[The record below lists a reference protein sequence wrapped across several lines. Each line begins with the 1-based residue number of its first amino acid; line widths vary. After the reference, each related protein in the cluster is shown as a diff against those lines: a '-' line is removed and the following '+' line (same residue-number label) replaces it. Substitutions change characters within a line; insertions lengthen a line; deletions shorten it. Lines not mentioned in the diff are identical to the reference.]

1 MLIASFNQVFNVNL
15 TGMTLCLLEMQKNND
30 LLLQQDDECGIDTT

>member
-15 TGMTLCLLEMQKNND
+15 TGMTLCLLEMQKND